1 MRIVALEE
9 HFQVPDLIEII
20 GRDRIVAR
28 GWPDDNRNPQAS
40 RRDELADV
48 GAGRLGLMDAAGI
61 SQQVLSVSGGGA
73 DLLPP
78 NAGPALA
85 RDYNDRLKAVVNDRP
100 DRFAGFAHLP
110 MTAPDAAADELERCV
125 TELGFCGALI
135 NGLTEDRFLDDPM
148 FDPILARAAA
158 LDAPI
163 YLHPNVPPKSVR
175 EAYYSGLPAGVGE
188 LLAIAGFGWHAETA
202 IHVLRLAASGVLE
215 RHRGL
220 KLIVGHMGE
229 TLPFMLAR
237 AENVMGHALKG
248 RVGRSLSA
256 TVLDQVWI
264 TTSGFFT
271 LPPFMAALM
280 TFGADRILFSVDYPF
295 SPNNVAVDFLKR
307 LPVSPDDLEKI
318 AHGNADRLLKLGP
331 GAG

>member
-9 HFQVPDLIEII
+9 HFQVPDLVEVV
-20 GRDRIVAR
+20 GRDRIMAR
-28 GWPDDNRNPQAS
+28 GWPDGDANPKAS

-48 GAGRLGLMDAAGI
+48 GAGRLESMDAAGI

-85 RDYNDRLKAVVNDRP
+85 RDYNDRLKAIINDRP

-110 MTAPDAAADELERCV
+110 MTAPDAAADELERCM

-148 FDPILARAAA
+148 FEPILARAAG

-175 EAYYSGLPAGVGE
+175 DAYYSGLPQGVGE
-188 LLAIAGFGWHAETA
+188 LLAIAGFGWHAEIA

-237 AENVMGHALKG
+237 AESVMGHALKG
-248 RVGRSLSA
+248 RLGRSLSA

-295 SPNNVAVDFLKR
+295 SPNGAAVDFLKR

-318 AHGNADRLLKLGP
+318 AHGNADRLLKLNTD
-331 GAG
+331 